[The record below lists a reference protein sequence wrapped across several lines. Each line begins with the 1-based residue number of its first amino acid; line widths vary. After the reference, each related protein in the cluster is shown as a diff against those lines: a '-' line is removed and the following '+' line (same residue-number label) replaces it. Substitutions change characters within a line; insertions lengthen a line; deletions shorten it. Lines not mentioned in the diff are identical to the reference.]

1 MKTPILY
8 SLVAL
13 ATCVPV
19 SSAIAQTTTG
29 PSGPAQLSVVI
40 PPDLGWLEGIH
51 IETGTIIKTRD
62 GHVLKHAVRVF
73 AIKETLAARPSGGE
87 TEVERDEISIRTVS
101 VLAEPSLASVFLRKR
116 LLTNNEAFNELA
128 IFNFRGAGGSYQIRI
143 KNARI
148 KSVGTSS
155 FEGRVVDEYVFHEF
169 DEIIWRYETPDAR
182 KVRETFATDVS
193 NGIAR

>member
-1 MKTPILY
+1 MKKPFLCSI
-8 SLVAL
+8 AML
-13 ATCVPV
+13 ATCTLAG
-19 SSAIAQTTTG
+19 SAIAQTTPG
-29 PSGPAQLSVVI
+29 PSGPVQLSVVI

-73 AIKETLAARPSGGE
+73 AVKETLAARPSGGE
-87 TEVERDEISIRTVS
+87 TGGERDDVTIRTVS
-101 VLAEPSLASVFLRKR
+101 VLAEPSLASIFLRKR
-116 LLTNNEAFNELA
+116 LLANNEPFRELTV
-128 IFNFRGAGGSYQIRI
+128 FNFRGAGGPYQIHI

-169 DEIIWRYETPDAR
+169 DEIVWRYETPDAR
-182 KVRETFATDVS
+182 KVRETIATDVS